1 MNITRGIAFLA
12 FAAASASL
20 AAAETYD
27 LTVDHLPEARNVTAP
42 VFGWKMRSSREGARQ
57 AAYRLK
63 VTERGGKCVWD
74 SGEVADARSAAVRYA
89 GPALANMRHYGV
101 SVAVKDETGKWL
113 EPSAA
118 EFTTGMVDTNGWR
131 GSVWIEDPKAPQRD
145 MEFVRKPKGIGQ
157 DGGYDAPKGTSWF
170 RKAFASPKPV
180 KEAFW
185 TVTALGVFDAY
196 VNGRT
201 VGSDFLKP
209 GYTSHFHRRHALTY
223 DVTDLLS
230 CAAGVTNVLMAEVSS
245 AWWNDRISVWYGGNR
260 HAFRGVL
267 VLRHPDGTETQVGTG
282 TDWQAAQGGGVTW
295 SGIYEGEHYDARNPD
310 PRRHP
315 EMFHGCQENREF
327 SGVIASLPGP
337 TTVCREDLALSPAQL
352 YVWKGTTPA
361 EGANGSVNV
370 IRRYADGDE
379 IELKPGE
386 TLVVDFGQ
394 NAAAVPDMV
403 LSGARGTEV
412 TLDFG
417 EVVNAPTRKDDPDY
431 WADGPAGSIFRKNL
445 AAAAESCKYT
455 CSGEGSEH
463 YRTRFSF
470 FGYRFASVTATG
482 DVRIRRLRS
491 VPVTSVHRGM
501 ERATFEAADPAVSR
515 LAKNCLWSLYSNYLS
530 VPTDCPQRGE
540 RLGWTGD
547 AQVFSE
553 AAAYLSDIYAFM
565 LKWSDDMT
573 DSRDANGNYVSA
585 MPRGKFGYA
594 GPMRF
599 AWCDAAIICPYRAW
613 MASGDDGIIRRSWVA
628 MDRYA
633 RNVDA
638 VRYRLDGRAKSAADW
653 LSKERYERWG
663 RNGETT
669 AGCDK
674 DPNAHAFYNFLAGCY
689 WLQDARMMERMAAA
703 IGKAEDA
710 AFYRA
715 SARRAMEMLRTE
727 FLEQDGGVL
736 KSMSDMQTPAAFAV
750 AHGVLDEKG
759 LRLTGE
765 RLMANLRAHGGCL
778 QTGMLGTPFL
788 LDALTD
794 GLGRPDV
801 AYGVFLQ
808 KKWPGWFF
816 QIANGATTMWE
827 RWNAY
832 DLTRGGYQSYMCS
845 HNHPVFG
852 SVFAW
857 MMRTVAGIRPDPAEP
872 GYRHFVL
879 KPVPDRR
886 LGWVRAT
893 YDSPYGVIESHW
905 KYDAAGKWTW
915 TFVIPPNASATVVLP
930 DGTKKE
936 YGPGCFKL
944 QGSTT

>member
-1 MNITRGIAFLA
+1 MKIKRKMIVGCAVA
-12 FAAASASL
+12 L
-20 AAAETYD
+20 AACGGRADSTYD

-74 SGEVADARSAAVRYA
+74 SGEVADARSAAVRYT

-145 MEFVRKPKGIGQ
+145 MAFVRKPKGIGQ

-196 VNGRT
+196 VNGRA

-230 CAAGVTNVLMAEVSS
+230 CAAGATNVLMAEVSS

-267 VLRHPDGTETQVGTG
+267 VLRHPDGSETQVGTG

-315 EMFHGCQENREF
+315 ELFHACRENRDF
-327 SGVIASLPGP
+327 GGVIASLPGP
-337 TTVCREDLALSPAQL
+337 TTVCREDLALRPVDL

-361 EGANGSVNV
+361 AGASGRVNV
-370 IRRYADGDE
+370 IRRHADGDE
-379 IELKPGE
+379 IALEPGE

-394 NAAAVPDMV
+394 NAAAVPDIV

-412 TLDFG
+412 MLAFG
-417 EVVNAPTRKDDPDY
+417 EVVNVSTVTNDPDY
-431 WADGPAGSIFRKNL
+431 WADGPAGSVFRGNL
-445 AAAAESCKYT
+445 GSAGQACKYT
-455 CSGEGSEH
+455 CSGEGRER
-463 YRTRFSF
+463 YRTRFTY
-470 FGYRFASVTATG
+470 FGYRFASVTATRE
-482 DVRIRRLRS
+482 VRFHRLRS

-501 ERATFEAADPAVSR
+501 ERATFAASDPSVSK
-515 LAKNCLWSLYSNYLS
+515 LATNCLWSLYSNYLS
-530 VPTDCPQRGE
+530 VPTDCPQRSE

-565 LKWSDDMT
+565 LKWSDDMS
-573 DSRDANGNYVSA
+573 DSRDGNGNYVAA
-585 MPRGKFGYA
+585 MPRGKFGFA
-594 GPMRF
+594 SPMRF
-599 AWCDAAIICPYRAW
+599 AWCDAAVICPYRAW
-613 MASGDDGIIRRSWVA
+613 MASGDDGIVRRNWAA
-628 MDRYA
+628 MDRYV

-638 VRYRLDGRAKSAADW
+638 VRYRLGGKAASAADW

-663 RNGETT
+663 RNGET
-669 AGCDK
+669 GPVWDK
-674 DPNAHAFYNFLAGCY
+674 DPNAQAFYNFLGGCY
-689 WLQDARMMERMAAA
+689 WLQDARMMERMAEAL
-703 IGKAEDA
+703 GKAEDVK
-710 AFYRA
+710 FYRE
-715 SARRAMEMLRTE
+715 SARRAVEMLRTE
-727 FLEQDGGVL
+727 FLEKDGGVL
-736 KSMSDMQTPAAFAV
+736 KSMSDMQAPAAFAI
-750 AHGVLDEKG
+750 AHGILDEKG

-765 RLMANLRAHGGCL
+765 RLLANIRAHGGCL
-778 QTGMLGTPFL
+778 QAGMLGVPYL
-788 LDALTD
+788 MDALTD
-794 GLGRPDV
+794 ALGRADV
-801 AYGVFLQ
+801 AYDVFLQ
-808 KKWPGWFF
+808 RKTPGWLF
-816 QIANGATTMWE
+816 QVENGATTTWE
-827 RWNAY
+827 RWEAY
-832 DLTRGGYQSYMCS
+832 DVRRGLYRSGMSS

-872 GYRHFVL
+872 GYRHFIL
-879 KPVPDRR
+879 APRPSPR
-886 LGWVRAT
+886 LGWARAT
-893 YDSPYGVIESHW
+893 YDSPYGVIESEW
-905 KYDAAGKWTW
+905 KYDAAGKWSW
-915 TFVIPPNASATVVLP
+915 TFVVPPNTSATVVLP
-930 DGTKKE
+930 DGTKRE
-936 YGPGCFKL
+936 YAAGRHGL
-944 QGSTT
+944 